1 MKLFYRLGMLWIV
14 FFLAGCQMGEKDAM
28 MFRQAESCVTI
39 PPDSALYL
47 GIIFILGSLFAFMCY
62 HYRHEKRKR
71 REASISFAEQ
81 IQENEICIK
90 HLRSEQEISIQSTA
104 TLKKAASMSESS
116 LQKEKEKVCDLEEQV
131 ERLKLKQQIQIEQNK
146 NLSQINKELTHALSL
161 MKTFKH
167 EEYLKYHSALCIL
180 IQVFTTPHFGA
191 CGYLNSEDWNQLFD
205 FVDLVRDDSL
215 RKRLPS
221 CEVLSELDQAVC
233 YFTYLGVKH
242 CNQADFFG
250 ITSESLIKKKQ
261 RLKKK
266 MGFKSSS
273 SLDKVLNLL
282 CNN

>member
-14 FFLAGCQMGEKDAM
+14 FFLAGCQMGEKG
-28 MFRQAESCVTI
+28 VTV

-62 HYRHEKRKR
+62 HYRHEKHKR

-81 IQENEICIK
+81 M
-90 HLRSEQEISIQSTA
+90 QEISIQSTA
-104 TLKKAASMSESS
+104 TLKKAVSMSESS